1 MESNSFAFV
10 KRNLEIFGF
19 GNDEEAIQST
29 FIELLDNSIDALLQN
44 TTLDVNEKMIEIKL
58 SQQSDHSFCF
68 DIIDNGIGMKGD
80 DIPLLCGGFFHS
92 TKQQTQ
98 CQSIGKFGIGLKA
111 ILLYYN
117 STLTV
122 SSSLLSEES
131 ITSYKVNQSLPLSIA
146 SMGCFF

>member
-58 SQQSDHSFCF
+58 SQQS
-68 DIIDNGIGMKGD
+68 
-80 DIPLLCGGFFHS
+80 
-92 TKQQTQ
+92 
-98 CQSIGKFGIGLKA
+98 
-111 ILLYYN
+111 Y
-117 STLTV
+117 
-122 SSSLLSEES
+122 
-131 ITSYKVNQSLPLSIA
+131 
-146 SMGCFF
+146 

>member
-80 DIPLLCGGFFHS
+80 ERLELD
-92 TKQQTQ
+92 
-98 CQSIGKFGIGLKA
+98 
-111 ILLYYN
+111 
-117 STLTV
+117 
-122 SSSLLSEES
+122 
-131 ITSYKVNQSLPLSIA
+131 
-146 SMGCFF
+146 